1 MDNKMIPL
9 LWRAFPKKWF
19 AKAGTK
25 AVCGATLVSIP
36 GGTAWVLPE
45 KLAGGNTRLAVADL
59 AAGDPT
65 VKQLADGLLLLPD
78 LDDQVT
84 VTMIRHLLAM
94 RAGVDTDHGVL
105 WVPKAKGKTM
115 IGWEIQSWTKSKLI
129 SSDLVTSRDPIES
142 MIQAVAASNCTCM
155 NTDRRLC
162 PEHGS
167 PGVWR

>member
-1 MDNKMIPL
+1 MDDKLIPL

-19 AKAGTK
+19 TKTGTK
-25 AVCGATLVSIP
+25 ARCGATLVSIP
-36 GGTAWVLPE
+36 GGTAWVLSE
-45 KLAGGNTRLAVADL
+45 KLTGGPARLAIADL

-65 VKQLADGLLLLPD
+65 VRQLADGLMLLPD
-78 LDDQVT
+78 LDDPVT
-84 VTMIRHLLAM
+84 VTMIRNLLAM

-115 IGWEIQSWTKSKLI
+115 IGWEIQSWTKSKQI

-142 MIQAVAASNCTCM
+142 MIQAVAASNCACM
-155 NTDRRLC
+155 HVDRKQC